1 MTATDTSVE
10 SGGGKFFA
18 DLGIADADAHI
29 AQAELG
35 ARIDAIFRQRGM
47 NQAKAGR
54 LLGLAQPG
62 VSCLLRGDF
71 REHSLEQPL
80 RLLTTLGRDIDIVI
94 RQPRSRTGGK
104 MRVAAS
110 DAG

>member
-1 MTATDTSVE
+1 MTATDTAVE
-10 SGGGKFFA
+10 SGGGKSFA
-18 DLGIADADAHI
+18 DLGMADADTHI

-47 NQAKAGR
+47 NRATAGR
-54 LLGLAQPG
+54 LPGLAQPG

-71 REHSLEQPL
+71 REYSLAQPL
-80 RLLTTLGRDIDIVI
+80 RLFTTLGRGIDIVI

-104 MRVAAS
+104 MRAAAS